1 VQPTEQQKVVA
12 HPVYKEYPQTISL
25 QSVVNEKARLEDGQL
40 SFASEDFTQE
50 QFATVW
56 KNFVKSESTRRPR
69 LSALLNSQIPQK
81 PENGLQFRFIVD
93 SQTVKEYLYK
103 NLHSALEGY
112 LRENLHNSNIVL
124 RFEMDGDTETEVRN
138 DGLPYTAKEKYVYLL
153 EKNPEL
159 KLLRDTFDLETD

>member
-1 VQPTEQQKVVA
+1 MVA

-50 QFATVW
+50 QFAAVW

-103 NLHSALEGY
+103 NLHSALEG
-112 LRENLHNSNIVL
+112 
-124 RFEMDGDTETEVRN
+124 
-138 DGLPYTAKEKYVYLL
+138 
-153 EKNPEL
+153 
-159 KLLRDTFDLETD
+159 